1 MFRSGGWD
9 GIIKSPYFMVPPE
22 SSSCVNRLTSLALER
37 QLWRLPSHGA
47 DDLIRTG
54 HPRHAGKD
62 NVHTGVMLLHRGG
75 GAAVPHHDTIVIL
88 AAGIPQAAFDDTSG
102 GVSSEEQ
109 RRYPKAA

>member
-9 GIIKSPYFMVPPE
+9 GIIKSPYFIVPPR
-22 SSSCVNRLTSLALER
+22 SSPCLNRRTSLALG
-37 QLWRLPSHGA
+37 LKLGKLPPDGV

-62 NVHTGVMLLHRGG
+62 NIHTGVMLLHGSG

-88 AAGIPQAAFDDTSG
+88 VSGIPQAAFDNTSG
-102 GVSSEEQ
+102 GVASE
-109 RRYPKAA
+109 